1 MKLRLKDREQQAW
14 LDKMTGGIFSEA
26 LNLFPEVNDKIE
38 IQFNDKTVVTIK
50 RDDLEIVDEYDP
62 DFWNVYPEVTPPE
75 GVPMRVECQ
84 GAYRTLRTCLVFK
97 KGAWHYES
105 GVPFKGYETALQV
118 RRYRPWV

>member
-14 LDKMTGGIFSEA
+14 LDKMTRGLFSEA
-26 LNLFPEVNDKIE
+26 LDLFSEDADKIE
-38 IQFNDKTVVTIK
+38 FQINDKAIITIK
-50 RDDLEIVDEYDP
+50 KEDLEIVDEYCP
-62 DFWNVYPEVTPPE
+62 DCWNVYPEVTPPE

-105 GVPFKGYETALQV
+105 GVPFEGNAAGLKV